1 MCVLIILMLLWLP
14 LRRIKSACR
23 AIPTIACTFCLLTLN
38 VSTDRMS
45 VLVLVKLIAR
55 QLNETQTQ
63 MYLGSSP
70 QEKACGLLS

>member
-1 MCVLIILMLLWLP
+1 
-14 LRRIKSACR
+14 
-23 AIPTIACTFCLLTLN
+23 
-38 VSTDRMS
+38 MS